1 MAARFFA
8 EAGGVAHILEGQLR
22 LLQPAPAVHGAQWL
36 LGRGD
41 QVLVVALACHLAQ
54 PQPGSANYQSMHKD
68 PEVALVGAIGGA
80 QLQASPSFYLLSI
93 MASLAVTSLGAR
105 ILPACASLPSKHDM
119 CLDDCMVG
127 ALT

>member
-8 EAGGVAHILEGQLR
+8 EAGGVAHVLEGQLR
-22 LLQPAPAVHGAQWL
+22 LLQPAPAVHGAQRL

-54 PQPGSANYQSMHKD
+54 PQPGSANYQSMHSVK
-68 PEVALVGAIGGA
+68 LLGAIGGA
-80 QLQASPSFYLLSI
+80 QLQASTSFYLLSI
-93 MASLAVTSLGAR
+93 MASLAVTSLGAH
-105 ILPACASLPSKHDM
+105 ILPACSSLPPKHDM
-119 CLDDCMVG
+119 CLDDSMVG